1 MIKPEDLKANLTARA
16 LVLNNDLK
24 RYKTLVKED
33 KFSSPEEKNTVLIN
47 VFTLQGQ
54 KELLD
59 QIIFDIDHEGDTKAN
74 D

>member
-1 MIKPEDLKANLTARA
+1 MIKPEDLKANLVARA

-33 KFSSPEEKNTVLIN
+33 KFASSEDKNTALIN
-47 VFTLQGQ
+47 VLVLQGQ

-59 QIIFDIDHEGDTKAN
+59 QIVFEIDDEGDTKAN